1 MEHYFTNNQNLRSEL
16 RTIDFENNGVVFT
29 FFSDL
34 GVFAKDYIDYGSKVL
49 VETILKKKPNCSS
62 ILDVGCGYGFIGIVL
77 GRILNVP
84 TDLVDV
90 NKRAI
95 HLCEKN
101 IEKNQ
106 VKGRVFFSDA
116 YESVSDSYD
125 LIVTNPPIRENKKTV
140 LKILR
145 EASTHLN
152 KDGNLWFVIRKDQ
165 GVKSIMKEISDIYL
179 MEVVKKDKGFYVV
192 CAKMIDNK

>member
-125 LIVTNPPIRENKKTV
+125 LIVTNPPIRAGKKTV

-145 EASTHLN
+145 EASTRLN